1 MVAWGETMVKGVAEA
16 DVAGLNG
23 GDLLASLPMGSD
35 IAQERLLETQERI
48 QMNLGLSMP
57 PLFSSR
63 FKNFN
68 S

>member
-1 MVAWGETMVKGVAEA
+1 MVAWGETMVKRVAEA
-16 DVAGLNG
+16 DVAGLKG
-23 GDLLASLPMGSD
+23 GDLLASLPVERD

-57 PLFSSR
+57 AFFSSR
-63 FKNFN
+63 FKNFA